1 MPRILVTNDDGI
13 RSAGIAALA
22 EALKPLGTVVVV
34 APAKEAS
41 AVSHA
46 LTLHHPLRLETVG
59 EGQYALDGTPTD
71 CVNIAIAA
79 VLKGLPDLVVSG
91 INKGLNIGDDLTYSG
106 TVAGALE
113 GTLLGAPAIAIS
125 LQGKTD
131 FDFAHAAAVAHDVA
145 ARVLEHG
152 LPARTFLNVNVPR
165 GIPKGFRVTVQ
176 GKRTAETTVS
186 ERHDPRGRTYY
197 WIGEGLNE
205 WLPDGHSD
213 FEAIRDGFVSVT
225 PLHADMTAIDALSFT
240 KELGFEN
247 ARAVE

>member
-13 RSAGIAALA
+13 RSAGIVALA
-22 EALKPLGTVVVV
+22 DALKPLGTVVVV
-34 APAKEAS
+34 APAREAS
-41 AVSHA
+41 AVSHS
-46 LTLHHPLRLETVG
+46 LTLHHPLRLEVVG
-59 EGQYALDGTPTD
+59 EGRYALDGTPTD

-113 GTLLGAPAIAIS
+113 GTLLGAPAIAVS

-131 FDFAHAAAVAHDVA
+131 FDFTHAAAVAHDVA
-145 ARVLEHG
+145 ARILERG

-176 GKRTAETTVS
+176 GKAHGRDDGQRAARSARPGLLLDWRRV
-186 ERHDPRGRTYY
+186 ERVAARR
-197 WIGEGLNE
+197 
-205 WLPDGHSD
+205 
-213 FEAIRDGFVSVT
+213 A
-225 PLHADMTAIDALSFT
+225 
-240 KELGFEN
+240 LGFRGDSRRFRVGDT
-247 ARAVE
+247 ASRGHDGD